1 MKEYTMSNLFRIIA
15 ASALLAIGLT
25 SASVVYAEQNP
36 SAGRSENGAQ
46 HQGMMGA
53 QEGVTGKGDMMGKGG
68 MMGHMEQMGQMM
80 ESCNNMMQSRNQA
93 PNSQFNN
100 PSHPSPKE

>member
-36 SAGRSENGAQ
+36 SAGGSENGAQ

-53 QEGVTGKGDMMGKGG
+53 QEGMGTRDMMGKGG

-100 PSHPSPKE
+100 PSPPSPKE